1 MSYIGNSP
9 SVQTFT
15 PQVDYFSGNGSTTSF
30 TLSRTLSSTAGAIV
44 VVANV
49 VQNPGSAY
57 TVSGST
63 LTFTSAP
70 PNGSNNIWVEYT
82 SLVTQSPTS
91 PVVATVADGTMYLNS
106 QTLRSPYTLPIGY
119 NAISVGPITV
129 SANVTI
135 QNTSR
140 WVIV

>member
-9 SVQTFT
+9 STQTFT

-49 VQNPGSAY
+49 PQNPGSAY

-70 PNGSNNIWVEYT
+70 PSGTNNIWVEYT

-106 QTLRSPYTLPIGY
+106 QTLRSAYTLPIGY

>member
-1 MSYIGNSP
+1 MSYIGN
-9 SVQTFT
+9 T
-15 PQVDYFSGNGSTTSF
+15 PLTQNYIAATDYFSGNASATVF
-30 TLSRTLSSTAGAIV
+30 TLSRPVASASQIIV
-44 VVANV
+44 VVNNV
-49 VQNPGSAY
+49 PQNPYDAF
-57 TVSGST
+57 TVSGNT

-70 PNGSNNIWVEYT
+70 PSGTNNIWVEYT

-106 QTLRSPYTLPIGY
+106 QTLRSAYTLPIGY

-129 SANVTI
+129 SANVTL